1 MIELNDNL
9 KITLVV
15 VLIISYFLYDQKPEC
30 MFKENGEFKHF
41 GLNKD
46 ETVFP
51 FLMIITVAGF
61 TTYYAL
67 LLKEGKYV

>member
-15 VLIISYFLYDQKPEC
+15 VLILSYFLYDQKPEC

-46 ETVFP
+46 ETV
-51 FLMIITVAGF
+51 
-61 TTYYAL
+61 